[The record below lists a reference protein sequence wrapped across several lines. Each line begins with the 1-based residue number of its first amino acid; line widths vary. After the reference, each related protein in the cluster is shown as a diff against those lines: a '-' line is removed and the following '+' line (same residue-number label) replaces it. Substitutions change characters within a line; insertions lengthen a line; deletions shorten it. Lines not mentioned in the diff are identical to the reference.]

1 MRLYGSLSVS
11 VTMYDMLKRQ
21 FVTFLWALIPTLAA
35 SSSGQP
41 LSSFTSSQQP
51 MAQSDR
57 ERAGLPGFTVEVAL
71 SEKARQKLIESK
83 ETIVATSF
91 FTASPKKGVP
101 PSQYKR
107 FLSRPGPLGL
117 GYVDVEAK
125 PGESLR
131 FGKIKLDQS
140 AMPLIDDQGPQLL
153 VNVASGRRAYKDN
166 ILACDIYE
174 GPLLPVQGKTI
185 PITCKLI
192 EEKFGR

>member
-1 MRLYGSLSVS
+1 
-11 VTMYDMLKRQ
+11 MYDMLKRP
-21 FVTFLWALIPTLAA
+21 FATFLWAFIPTLAA
-35 SSSGQP
+35 PSCAQP
-41 LSSFTSSQQP
+41 LSSFEYSQQP
-51 MAQSDR
+51 MTQSDR
-57 ERAGLPGFTVEVAL
+57 ERPGLPGFTVEVAL

-83 ETIVATSF
+83 ETIAATCY

-101 PSQYKR
+101 PGRYRR

-125 PGESLR
+125 PGESLK

-140 AMPLIDDQGPQLL
+140 AMPLIDEQGPQLL
-153 VNVASGRRAYKDN
+153 INVASGRRAYKDN

-192 EEKFGR
+192 EEEYGR